1 MAHPYIPLTDDDRRA
16 MLATVGVASVDD
28 LFADL
33 PAEHRDPPLDLP
45 PALSEADLLRELTE
59 LA

>member
-16 MLATVGVASVDD
+16 MLATVGVASVDE

-45 PALSEADLLRELTE
+45 PALSEA
-59 LA
+59 